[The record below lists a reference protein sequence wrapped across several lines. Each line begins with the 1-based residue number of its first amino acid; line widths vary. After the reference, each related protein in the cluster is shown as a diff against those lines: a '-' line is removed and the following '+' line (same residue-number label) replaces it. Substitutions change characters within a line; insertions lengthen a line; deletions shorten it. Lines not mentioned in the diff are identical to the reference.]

1 MIKTIPNFLIKDEI
15 NYFINLWDID
25 KAYRNQSDIYNC
37 YRINLLNDFNRI
49 GTKFEKCE
57 FNMFRIQ
64 MVNNDIDQSKQF
76 HTHPNAPY
84 SFIIFLNDN
93 YDGGEVEFGDGQK
106 IVPHSGTMIYFTSNE
121 SHRVLNCTS
130 DRYTLIGFL
139 KNDMFYD
146 KKTKKLL

>member
-1 MIKTIPNFLIKDEI
+1 
-15 NYFINLWDID
+15 
-25 KAYRNQSDIYNC
+25 
-37 YRINLLNDFNRI
+37 
-49 GTKFEKCE
+49 
-57 FNMFRIQ
+57 MFRIQ

-106 IVPHSGTMIYFTSNE
+106 IVPSSGTMIYFTSDE

-139 KNDMFYD
+139 KNDMFYN